1 MVNGSKEFTKDIR
14 SASAYIKL
22 SIIFMNPV
30 CCDRSKLIKSTPQT
44 QPYGYTKDS
53 EELHGSLASLLPN
66 GSNLRFYLFDLIHVA
81 ATLMVWDLCF
91 QLGDFLGILLAEG
104 DFLFDDLLVL
114 AHGEL
119 IYCNFWRVCLKKFS
133 SFCCEIVGSV
143 VVVDELKS
151 RPGSFERVS
160 FDIQY
165 IFNVAVRESGKIVLR

>member
-91 QLGDFLGILLAEG
+91 QLGDFLGILPVDAING
-104 DFLFDDLLVL
+104 NRTQLV
-114 AHGEL
+114 
-119 IYCNFWRVCLKKFS
+119 S
-133 SFCCEIVGSV
+133 
-143 VVVDELKS
+143 
-151 RPGSFERVS
+151 
-160 FDIQY
+160 
-165 IFNVAVRESGKIVLR
+165 